1 MNKLNKFLSIA
12 ALGYAGMM
20 LASSAH
26 AAVTDQDKQ
35 FLTTVSQANIN
46 EIKLSQL
53 AETKAANP
61 QVKAYAHKMV
71 VDHNALGMRMKPFAD
86 AWGIA
91 QPTNLDADHQ
101 AEYDKLNGLSG
112 GDFDKEYMAAM
123 DKDHHLALDLFVA
136 EASSTTDAKFK
147 AAVLQGKSVVS
158 AHTHMA
164 DSLVPKLS

>member
-1 MNKLNKFLSIA
+1 MNRITKLLSTA
-12 ALGYAGMM
+12 ALGCAGMM

-26 AAVTDQDKQ
+26 ADVTDQDKQ
-35 FLTTVSQANIN
+35 FLTTVSQANVN

-53 AETKAANP
+53 AETKATNP

-71 VDHNALGMRMKPFAD
+71 VDHNALGMKMKPFAD
-86 AWGIA
+86 AWGITPPA
-91 QPTNLDADHQ
+91 NVDADHQ

-112 GDFDKEYMAAM
+112 DAFDKEYMAAM
-123 DKDHHLALDLFVA
+123 DKDHHLALDLFTA

-147 AAVLQGKSVVS
+147 DAVLQGKSVVS